1 MDCDYLD
8 PSACTSPTEDQLN
21 DMLGTQVHDVTLG
34 CVLDINTYYLD
45 PNNCP
50 WNENVSG
57 TCPGYPVAC
66 EWSTDSVLNV
76 SECAEHCKNSYMQ
89 QASSLMKNGIYQLGV
104 FQALLDN
111 TLEPLLSCQFLVG
124 LFWFSKDSLCVISML
139 SMTHVTAATIGFC
152 AVLCPL
158 TVLAISGIKRF
169 NEENTFASTQYTHIP
184 FREVDDKGGPA
195 T

>member
-1 MDCDYLD
+1 MKTCQVQRCHAH
-8 PSACTSPTEDQLN
+8 PPTP
-21 DMLGTQVHDVTLG
+21 TPTRH
-34 CVLDINTYYLD
+34 
-45 PNNCP
+45 P
-50 WNENVSG
+50 G

-124 LFWFSKDSLCVISML
+124 LFLVFQRQLMCHFNVWSLPSFSSLSL
-139 SMTHVTAATIGFC
+139 S
-152 AVLCPL
+152 LQQPL
-158 TVLAISGIKRF
+158 SPVSGC
-169 NEENTFASTQYTHIP
+169 Q
-184 FREVDDKGGPA
+184 
-195 T
+195 